1 MFWPIITT
9 LGDMRFWL
17 AALLFLGVY
26 IAAAKPRLSKHA
38 KRALLI
44 FLLTFV
50 IVSLATQAIKM
61 TVNEPRICTYC
72 PASNCTGQSEAL
84 PVQVDVCPPCNPYCP
99 TDEPY
104 GFPSGHA
111 ALAFGMFTA
120 GWVACSR
127 TNKERVK
134 WLWMFFVPAAIAYSR
149 IALAVHTPEQVVAGA
164 VLGIA
169 IAAAVWYTLKTWRH
183 RG

>member
-1 MFWPIITT
+1 MELFWPIITT
-9 LGDMRFWL
+9 FGDMRFWL

-38 KRALLI
+38 KRALII

-50 IVSLATQAIKM
+50 VVSVTTQAIKM
-61 TVNEPRICTYC
+61 TVNEPRICTHC
-72 PASNCTGQSEAL
+72 PASN
-84 PVQVDVCPPCNPYCP
+84 CNPYCP

-120 GWVACSR
+120 GWVAFSR
-127 TNKERVK
+127 NNKERAK
-134 WLWMFFVPAAIAYSR
+134 LFWIFIIPAAIAYSR
-149 IALAVHTPEQVVAGA
+149 IALGVHTPEQVVAGA
-164 VLGIA
+164 AVGIVG
-169 IAAAVWYTLKTWRH
+169 AAVVWYALKTWRY

>member
-1 MFWPIITT
+1 MVLEFWPIITT
-9 LGDMRFWL
+9 LGDVRFWL
-17 AALLFLGVY
+17 AVLLFFGVY

-38 KRALLI
+38 KRALFI

-50 IVSLATQAIKM
+50 VISLTTQAIKM
-61 TVNEPRICTYC
+61 IVNEPRIC
-72 PASNCTGQSEAL
+72 ASCLAGVPTET
-84 PVQVDVCPPCNPYCP
+84 CNPYCP

-120 GWVACSR
+120 GWVAFSQ
-127 TNKERVK
+127 TNKERAK
-134 WLWMFFVPAAIAYSR
+134 WLWIFLIPAAIAYSR
-149 IALAVHTPEQVVAGA
+149 IALGVHTPEQVAAGA

-169 IAAAVWYTLKTWRH
+169 VAIVVWRTLR
-183 RG
+183 RI

>member
-1 MFWPIITT
+1 MAIELFWPIVTT
-9 LGDMRFWL
+9 LGDLRFWL

-61 TVNEPRICTYC
+61 TVNEPRICAHC
-72 PASNCTGQSEAL
+72 PSEG
-84 PVQVDVCPPCNPYCP
+84 CNPYCP

-120 GWVACSR
+120 VWLTFR
-127 TNKERVK
+127 TNKKRAK
-134 WLWMFFVPAAIAYSR
+134 WLWIFLIPAAIAYSR
-149 IALAVHTPEQVVAGA
+149 IALGVHTPEQVAAGA

-169 IAAAVWYTLKTWRH
+169 VAIVVWRTLR
-183 RG
+183 RI